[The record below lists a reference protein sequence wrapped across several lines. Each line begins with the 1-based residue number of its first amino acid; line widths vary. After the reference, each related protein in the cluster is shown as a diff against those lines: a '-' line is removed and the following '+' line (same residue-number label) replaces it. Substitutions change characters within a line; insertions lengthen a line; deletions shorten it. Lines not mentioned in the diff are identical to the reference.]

1 MWPSWKKSL
10 ILKPLEAVLI
20 KTSLVDYPQRVA
32 AACFLR
38 GCNFRCPYCYNTE
51 LVEPSGG
58 NQSQAQKS
66 GDCNCLQAQKS
77 GAQAKRDNPQFVS
90 IQDVIAHLKKRA
102 NVLSGFVISGGEPL
116 CQPDAVRGLILEAR
130 SLGYKI
136 KLDTNGAFPDRLQE
150 LLSDP
155 ACAPDYVALDV
166 KTAPAH
172 YSELLV
178 QNAATGKDLQDLNA
192 AANALQAKDTATVKA
207 LQDLNAGGQ
216 DCSQDLNAAP
226 AGSLAFKASQAQNA
240 AAEKIIESIKIVSAL
255 PADAREFRTVLY
267 PPLVSESE
275 INKIASL
282 LPKDARWYF
291 AHFLN
296 GHCLSA
302 AAEKVQP
309 YTEEK
314 EAALLEL
321 ARSFI
326 PGAELR

>member
-1 MWPSWKKSL
+1 M
-10 ILKPLEAVLI
+10 
-20 KTSLVDYPQRVA
+20 
-32 AACFLR
+32 R

-51 LVEPSGG
+51 LVEPSGR
-58 NQSQAQKS
+58 NQSQTQDA

-166 KTAPAH
+166 KTAPAR

-178 QNAATGKDLQDLNA
+178 QNAAT
-192 AANALQAKDTATVKA
+192 VKA
-207 LQDLNAGGQ
+207 VQDLNAGGQ
-216 DCSQDLNAAP
+216 DFSQDLNAAP
-226 AGSLAFKASQAQNA
+226 DSLTFKASQAQDA
-240 AAEKIIESIKIVSAL
+240 AAQKIIDSIKIVSVL

-267 PPLVSESE
+267 PPLVGEKE
-275 INKIASL
+275 IKEIAKL
-282 LPKDARWYF
+282 LPKDARWFF

-296 GHCLSA
+296 GRCLCA

-314 EAALLEL
+314 ETALVEL
-321 ARSFI
+321 ARSSI
-326 PGAELR
+326 SGAELR

>member
-1 MWPSWKKSL
+1 M
-10 ILKPLEAVLI
+10 
-20 KTSLVDYPQRVA
+20 
-32 AACFLR
+32 R

-51 LVEPSGG
+51 LVEPSGR
-58 NQSQAQKS
+58 NQSQTQDA

-166 KTAPAH
+166 KTAPAR

-178 QNAATGKDLQDLNA
+178 QHAAAGKDLQDF
-192 AANALQAKDTATVKA
+192 
-207 LQDLNAGGQ
+207 NAGGQ
-216 DCSQDLNAAP
+216 NLAA
-226 AGSLAFKASQAQNA
+226 Q
-240 AAEKIIESIKIVSAL
+240 KIIESIKIVSAM

-275 INKIASL
+275 INKIANL

-296 GHCLSA
+296 GHCLNPE
-302 AAEKVQP
+302 AEKIVP
-309 YTEEK
+309 YDEKTE
-314 EAALLEL
+314 AGLVEL
-321 ARSFI
+321 ARAKI
-326 PGAELR
+326 PGAIIR

>member
-1 MWPSWKKSL
+1 M
-10 ILKPLEAVLI
+10 
-20 KTSLVDYPQRVA
+20 
-32 AACFLR
+32 
-38 GCNFRCPYCYNTE
+38 
-51 LVEPSGG
+51 
-58 NQSQAQKS
+58 
-66 GDCNCLQAQKS
+66 
-77 GAQAKRDNPQFVS
+77 
-90 IQDVIAHLKKRA
+90 
-102 NVLSGFVISGGEPL
+102 
-116 CQPDAVRGLILEAR
+116 
-130 SLGYKI
+130 GYKI
-136 KLDTNGAFPDRLQE
+136 KLDTNGAFPGRLQE

-166 KTAPAH
+166 KTAPAR

-178 QNAATGKDLQDLNA
+178 QNAAAGKAVQDLNAA
-192 AANALQAKDTATVKA
+192 AANALQAQNVATVKA
-207 LQDLNAGGQ
+207 FQDLNAGGQ
-216 DCSQDLNAAP
+216 NLAA
-226 AGSLAFKASQAQNA
+226 K
-240 AAEKIIESIKIVSAL
+240 KIIESIKIVSAL

-267 PPLVSESE
+267 PPLVGQAE
-275 INKIASL
+275 IKEIASL

-302 AAEKVQP
+302 AAQNVQP

>member
-1 MWPSWKKSL
+1 M
-10 ILKPLEAVLI
+10 
-20 KTSLVDYPQRVA
+20 
-32 AACFLR
+32 R

-58 NQSQAQKS
+58 NQSQAQDA
-66 GDCNCLQAQKS
+66 GDYNCLQAQKS

-90 IQDVIAHLKKRA
+90 IQDIIAHLKKRA
-102 NVLSGFVISGGEPL
+102 AVLSGFVISGGEPL

-166 KTAPAH
+166 KTAPAR

-178 QNAATGKDLQDLNA
+178 QNAAAGKAVQDLNA
-192 AANALQAKDTATVKA
+192 PAANALQAKEVATVKA
-207 LQDLNAGGQ
+207 FQDLNFGGQ
-216 DCSQDLNAAP
+216 DCSQDLNA
-226 AGSLAFKASQAQNA
+226 GGQNLAAQ
-240 AAEKIIESIKIVSAL
+240 KIIESIKIVSAM

>member
-1 MWPSWKKSL
+1 M
-10 ILKPLEAVLI
+10 
-20 KTSLVDYPQRVA
+20 
-32 AACFLR
+32 R

-66 GDCNCLQAQKS
+66 GDYNCLQAQKSGDYNCLQAQKS
-77 GAQAKRDNPQFVS
+77 GAQGNRDNPQFVS
-90 IQDVIAHLKKRA
+90 IQDIIAHLKKRA
-102 NVLSGFVISGGEPL
+102 AVLSGFVISGGEPL

-166 KTAPAH
+166 KTAPAR

-178 QNAATGKDLQDLNA
+178 QHAAAGMDLQDLNA
-192 AANALQAKDTATVKA
+192 AANALQA
-207 LQDLNAGGQ
+207 QD
-216 DCSQDLNAAP
+216 
-226 AGSLAFKASQAQNA
+226 A
-240 AAEKIIESIKIVSAL
+240 AAQKIIESIKIVSAM

-282 LPKDARWYF
+282 LPKDARWFF
-291 AHFLN
+291 ARFLN
-296 GHCLSA
+296 GRCLNPE
-302 AAEKVQP
+302 AEKIVP
-309 YTEEK
+309 YDEKTE
-314 EAALLEL
+314 AGLVEL
-321 ARSFI
+321 ARAKI
-326 PGAELR
+326 PGAIIR

>member
-1 MWPSWKKSL
+1 M
-10 ILKPLEAVLI
+10 KPLEAVLI
-20 KTSLVDYPQRVA
+20 KTSLVDYPERVA

-51 LVEPSGG
+51 LVAPDAGAQAKDAAAIA
-58 NQSQAQKS
+58 NQSQAQES
-66 GDCNCLQAQKS
+66 GDYNCLQAQKS
-77 GAQAKRDNPQFVS
+77 GAQANRDKPQFVS
-90 IQDVIAHLKKRA
+90 IQDIIAHLKKRA
-102 NVLSGFVISGGEPL
+102 AVLSGFVISGGEPL
-116 CQPDAVRGLILEAR
+116 CQPDAVCGLILEAR

-136 KLDTNGAFPDRLQE
+136 KLDTNGAFPGRLQE

-166 KTAPAH
+166 KTAPAR
-172 YSELLV
+172 YSEL
-178 QNAATGKDLQDLNA
+178 QAQDA
-192 AANALQAKDTATVKA
+192 ATVKA
-207 LQDLNAGGQ
+207 FQDLNAGGQ
-216 DCSQDLNAAP
+216 DCSQDLNAA
-226 AGSLAFKASQAQNA
+226 ADSLACNASQDQEA
-240 AAEKIIESIKIVSAL
+240 AAKKIIESIKIVSAL

-267 PPLVSESE
+267 PPLVGQAE
-275 INKIASL
+275 IKEIASL
-282 LPKDARWYF
+282 LPKDARWFF

-302 AAEKVQP
+302 AAQNVQP

-314 EAALLEL
+314 EAALVEL

>member
-1 MWPSWKKSL
+1 M
-10 ILKPLEAVLI
+10 
-20 KTSLVDYPQRVA
+20 
-32 AACFLR
+32 R
-38 GCNFRCPYCYNTE
+38 GCNLRCPYCYNTE
-51 LVEPSGG
+51 LVAPDAGAQAQDAAAIA
-58 NQSQAQKS
+58 NRSQAQE
-66 GDCNCLQAQKS
+66 S
-77 GAQAKRDNPQFVS
+77 GAQADRDQPQFVS

-116 CQPDAVRGLILEAR
+116 CQPDIVRQLILEAR

-150 LLSDP
+150 LLSNP

-166 KTAPAH
+166 KTAPER
-172 YSELLV
+172 YSEL
-178 QNAATGKDLQDLNA
+178 QAQDA
-192 AANALQAKDTATVKA
+192 ATVKA

-216 DCSQDLNAAP
+216 NLAA
-226 AGSLAFKASQAQNA
+226 Q
-240 AAEKIIESIKIVSAL
+240 KIIESIKIVSAL

-267 PPLVSESE
+267 PPLVGQAE
-275 INKIASL
+275 IKEIANL
-282 LPKDARWYF
+282 LPKDARWFF

-302 AAEKVQP
+302 AAQNVQP
-309 YTEEK
+309 YTEDE

-326 PGAELR
+326 PGAALR

>member
-1 MWPSWKKSL
+1 M
-10 ILKPLEAVLI
+10 
-20 KTSLVDYPQRVA
+20 
-32 AACFLR
+32 R

-58 NQSQAQKS
+58 DQSQAQKS

-77 GAQAKRDNPQFVS
+77 DAQANRDNPQFVS

-116 CQPDAVRGLILEAR
+116 CQPDTVRDLILEAR

-166 KTAPAH
+166 KTAPAR

-178 QNAATGKDLQDLNA
+178 QNAAAGMDLQDLNA
-192 AANALQAKDTATVKA
+192 AATVSKE
-207 LQDLNAGGQ
+207 
-216 DCSQDLNAAP
+216 
-226 AGSLAFKASQAQNA
+226 KEA
-240 AAEKIIESIKIVSAL
+240 AAQKIIESIKIVSAM

-267 PPLVSESE
+267 PPLVGQADIKE
-275 INKIASL
+275 IASL

-302 AAEKVQP
+302 AAQNVQP

>member
-1 MWPSWKKSL
+1 M
-10 ILKPLEAVLI
+10 
-20 KTSLVDYPQRVA
+20 
-32 AACFLR
+32 R

-166 KTAPAH
+166 KTAPER
-172 YSELLV
+172 YKEL
-178 QNAATGKDLQDLNA
+178 QAQDA
-192 AANALQAKDTATVKA
+192 AAGKALQAKEVATVKA
-207 LQDLNAGGQ
+207 F
-216 DCSQDLNAAP
+216 QDLNAAP

>member
-1 MWPSWKKSL
+1 M
-10 ILKPLEAVLI
+10 
-20 KTSLVDYPQRVA
+20 
-32 AACFLR
+32 R

-66 GDCNCLQAQKS
+66 G
-77 GAQAKRDNPQFVS
+77 AQAKRDNPHFVS
-90 IQDVIAHLKKRA
+90 IQDIIAHLKKRA

-116 CQPDAVRGLILEAR
+116 CQPDIVRGLILEAR

-166 KTAPAH
+166 KTAPAR
-172 YSELLV
+172 YKE
-178 QNAATGKDLQDLNA
+178 
-192 AANALQAKDTATVKA
+192 LQAQDAATVKA
-207 LQDLNAGGQ
+207 FQDLNAGGQ
-216 DCSQDLNAAP
+216 NLAA
-226 AGSLAFKASQAQNA
+226 K
-240 AAEKIIESIKIVSAL
+240 KIIESIKIVSAM
-255 PADAREFRTVLY
+255 PSDAREFRTVLY

-302 AAEKVQP
+302 AAQNVQP

>member
-1 MWPSWKKSL
+1 M
-10 ILKPLEAVLI
+10 
-20 KTSLVDYPQRVA
+20 
-32 AACFLR
+32 R

-58 NQSQAQKS
+58 DQSQAQKS

-77 GAQAKRDNPQFVS
+77 DAQANRDNPQFVS

-116 CQPDAVRGLILEAR
+116 CQPDIVRQLILEAR

-166 KTAPAH
+166 KTAPAR

-178 QNAATGKDLQDLNA
+178 QNAAT
-192 AANALQAKDTATVKA
+192 VKA
-207 LQDLNAGGQ
+207 FQDLNAGGQ

-226 AGSLAFKASQAQNA
+226 AGSLAFKASQAQDA
-240 AAEKIIESIKIVSAL
+240 AAQKIIESIKIVSAM

-267 PPLVSESE
+267 PPLVGQADIKE
-275 INKIASL
+275 IASL
-282 LPKDARWYF
+282 LPKDARWFF
-291 AHFLN
+291 ARFLN
-296 GHCLSA
+296 GRCLNPE
-302 AAEKVQP
+302 AEKIVP
-309 YTEEK
+309 YDEKTE
-314 EAALLEL
+314 AGLVEL
-321 ARSFI
+321 ARAKI
-326 PGAELR
+326 PGAIIR

>member
-1 MWPSWKKSL
+1 M
-10 ILKPLEAVLI
+10 
-20 KTSLVDYPQRVA
+20 
-32 AACFLR
+32 R

-66 GDCNCLQAQKS
+66 GDCNCLQAQES
-77 GAQAKRDNPQFVS
+77 GAQANRDNPQFVS

-102 NVLSGFVISGGEPL
+102 AVLSGFVISGGEPL
-116 CQPDAVRGLILEAR
+116 CQPDIVRDLILEAR

-166 KTAPAH
+166 KTAPAR

-178 QNAATGKDLQDLNA
+178 QDAAG
-192 AANALQAKDTATVKA
+192 VKA
-207 LQDLNAGGQ
+207 FQDLNAGRRN
-216 DCSQDLNAAP
+216 LAA
-226 AGSLAFKASQAQNA
+226 Q
-240 AAEKIIESIKIVSAL
+240 KIIESIKIVSAM

-296 GHCLSA
+296 GHCLNPE
-302 AAEKVQP
+302 AEKIVP
-309 YTEEK
+309 YDEKTE
-314 EAALLEL
+314 AGLVEL
-321 ARSFI
+321 ARAKI
-326 PGAELR
+326 PGAIIR

>member
-1 MWPSWKKSL
+1 M
-10 ILKPLEAVLI
+10 
-20 KTSLVDYPQRVA
+20 
-32 AACFLR
+32 R

-58 NQSQAQKS
+58 NQSQAQDAAAIANRS
-66 GDCNCLQAQKS
+66 QAQES
-77 GAQAKRDNPQFVS
+77 GAQADRDQPQFVS

-116 CQPDAVRGLILEAR
+116 CQPDIVRQLILEAR

-150 LLSDP
+150 LLSNP

-166 KTAPAH
+166 KTAPER
-172 YSELLV
+172 YSEL
-178 QNAATGKDLQDLNA
+178 QAQDA
-192 AANALQAKDTATVKA
+192 ATVKA

-216 DCSQDLNAAP
+216 NLAA
-226 AGSLAFKASQAQNA
+226 Q
-240 AAEKIIESIKIVSAL
+240 KIIESIKIVSAL

-267 PPLVSESE
+267 PPLVGQAE
-275 INKIASL
+275 IKEIANL
-282 LPKDARWYF
+282 LPKDARWFF

-302 AAEKVQP
+302 AAQNVQP
-309 YTEEK
+309 YTEDE

-326 PGAELR
+326 PGAALR

>member
-1 MWPSWKKSL
+1 M
-10 ILKPLEAVLI
+10 
-20 KTSLVDYPQRVA
+20 
-32 AACFLR
+32 R

-66 GDCNCLQAQKS
+66 G
-77 GAQAKRDNPQFVS
+77 AQANRYNPQFVS

-102 NVLSGFVISGGEPL
+102 AVLSGFVISGGEPL
-116 CQPDAVRGLILEAR
+116 CQPDIVRGLILEAR

-136 KLDTNGAFPDRLQE
+136 KLDTNGSFPDRLQE

-166 KTAPAH
+166 KTAPAR
-172 YSELLV
+172 YSEL
-178 QNAATGKDLQDLNA
+178 QAQDA
-192 AANALQAKDTATVKA
+192 AAQ
-207 LQDLNAGGQ
+207 
-216 DCSQDLNAAP
+216 
-226 AGSLAFKASQAQNA
+226 
-240 AAEKIIESIKIVSAL
+240 KIIESIKIVSAM

-267 PPLVSESE
+267 PPLVGQADIKE
-275 INKIASL
+275 IASL
-282 LPKDARWYF
+282 LPKDARWFF

-302 AAEKVQP
+302 AAQNVQP

>member
-1 MWPSWKKSL
+1 M
-10 ILKPLEAVLI
+10 
-20 KTSLVDYPQRVA
+20 
-32 AACFLR
+32 R

-166 KTAPAH
+166 KTAPAR

-178 QNAATGKDLQDLNA
+178 QNAAAGK
-192 AANALQAKDTATVKA
+192 ALQAQDTATVKA
-207 LQDLNAGGQ
+207 FQDLNADGQ
-216 DCSQDLNAAP
+216 D
-226 AGSLAFKASQAQNA
+226 FSQAQNA
-240 AAEKIIESIKIVSAL
+240 AAEKIVESIKIVSAL

-302 AAEKVQP
+302 AAQNVQP

>member
-1 MWPSWKKSL
+1 M
-10 ILKPLEAVLI
+10 
-20 KTSLVDYPQRVA
+20 
-32 AACFLR
+32 R

-51 LVEPSGG
+51 LVEPSGR
-58 NQSQAQKS
+58 NQSQTQDA

-90 IQDVIAHLKKRA
+90 IQDIIAHLKKRA

-116 CQPDAVRGLILEAR
+116 LHPDTVRQLITEAR

-166 KTAPAH
+166 KTSPAR
-172 YSELLV
+172 YSEL
-178 QNAATGKDLQDLNA
+178 QAQDA
-192 AANALQAKDTATVKA
+192 ATVKA
-207 LQDLNAGGQ
+207 FQDLNAGGQ
-216 DCSQDLNAAP
+216 NLAA
-226 AGSLAFKASQAQNA
+226 Q
-240 AAEKIIESIKIVSAL
+240 KIVESIKIISAL
-255 PADAREFRTVLY
+255 PTSAREFRTVLY
-267 PPLVSESE
+267 PPLVGESE
-275 INKIASL
+275 IKEIGSL
-282 LPKDARWYF
+282 LPKDARWFF

-314 EAALLEL
+314 EAALVEL
-321 ARSFI
+321 ARASI